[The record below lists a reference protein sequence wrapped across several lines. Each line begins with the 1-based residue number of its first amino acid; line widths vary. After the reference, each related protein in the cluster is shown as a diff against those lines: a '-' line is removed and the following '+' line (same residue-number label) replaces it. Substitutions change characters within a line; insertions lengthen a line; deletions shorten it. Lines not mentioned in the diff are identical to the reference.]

1 MSNFYYF
8 IVVYLCVSW
17 YNGIESSDYMYLRK
31 SLSHGKTYLSFV
43 QGYRDENG
51 KVKQKTIK
59 KIGFLDDLKNEVKD
73 PISFYSA
80 LAKEMTSKE
89 VTEYTIKNLNTKII
103 EDENNVKNLGYII
116 LKKIYNELSIDS
128 YLKQKQKNL
137 KVKYSLNEIMK
148 LLIFSRILYPASKN
162 ETYNNKNVYFEKF
175 DFSLKDLYR
184 SLDFFQ
190 GFKEEILKLIWDNTK
205 DDYNRDTSIT
215 YYDTTNY
222 YFEISYNDEDLID
235 ENGTILEKGWRK
247 KGPSK
252 EHRKTPII
260 SLGLLMDKNDIPLS
274 YDLFP
279 GNESEKLQMRPTL
292 KKTKSKFGINR
303 TIIVADR
310 GQNTSDNT
318 VFIAGKND
326 DFHNNH
332 DGYVYGQSI
341 IGADKEFKTWALNK
355 DGFIK
360 DYIYDEDG
368 NLVTY
373 KEAIKDKNG
382 KLLRYEEKPVIFK
395 HKSRVYAKKVQIK
408 KNDKRTVIYQIYQKQ
423 MVYYSKKYAD
433 RQKHER
439 EIAIKKAK
447 DLINNPGKYTQATSY
462 GCTKYI
468 NNIQFDK
475 KTGTVSDGLEL
486 SLKIEK
492 IKEEEKYDGYY
503 SIVTSEK
510 NLSDKKIRDIYK
522 GLWKIE
528 ESFKITKSDL
538 ETRPVFVWTK
548 EHIEAHFLTC
558 FISLV
563 ILRLIEAKTKR
574 KYSSKKVI
582 ESLKNYTSNNIEHDL
597 YLQNFTNDVIKE
609 LSNIYNVN
617 LTRKYLTLSEIKKIL
632 NF

>member
-1 MSNFYYF
+1 
-8 IVVYLCVSW
+8 
-17 YNGIESSDYMYLRK
+17 MYLK
-31 SLSHGKTYLSFV
+31 ACPGYKGKIYLSFV

-51 KVKQKTIK
+51 NVKQKTVEK
-59 KIGFLDDLKNEVKD
+59 LGYLEDLRKQYDNPIEHFKN
-73 PISFYSA
+73 
-80 LAKEMTSKE
+80 LAKEKNSEQIK
-89 VTEYTIKNLNTKII
+89 EYTIKNMNTKTI
-103 EDENNVKNLGYII
+103 DDNSHSKNLGYVI
-116 LKKIYNELSIDS
+116 LKKVYNELGITST
-128 YLKQKQKNL
+128 LNKKQSTLNI
-137 KVKYSLNEIMK
+137 KYSLEDIMK
-148 LLIFSRILYPASKN
+148 LLVFSRILYPASKN
-162 ETYNNKNVYFEKF
+162 ETYNNKDIFFEKF

-184 SLDFFQ
+184 SLDYF
-190 GFKEEILKLIWDNTK
+190 ESLKDDIIKSIWNNTK
-205 DDYNRDTSIT
+205 DNYNRDTSIT

-235 ENGTILEKGWRK
+235 ENGTVLEKGSRK

-260 SLGLLMDKNDIPLS
+260 GMGLLMDKNGIPLS

-279 GNESEKLQMRPTL
+279 GNESEKLMMRPTL
-292 KKTKSKFGINR
+292 KKTKSKFGIDR

-326 DFHNNH
+326 DERTNH

-341 IGADKEFKTWALNK
+341 IGADKEFKTWALDQSEFTN
-355 DGFIK
+355 
-360 DYIYDEDG
+360 DYVYDEDG
-368 NLVTY
+368 KLVTFRN
-373 KEAIKDKNG
+373 AVKDENG
-382 KLLRYEEKPVIFK
+382 NILRYEDKPVIFK

-408 KNDKRTVIYQIYQKQ
+408 KDGKRNVTYQIYQKQ

-439 EIAIKKAK
+439 ELAIKKAE
-447 DLINNPGKYTQATSY
+447 DLIKNPGKYTQATSY

-468 NNIQFDK
+468 NNIRFNEE
-475 KTGTVSDGLEL
+475 TGEVSEGLEL
-486 SLKIEK
+486 SLKKDK
-492 IKEEEKYDGYY
+492 IKEEETYDGYY

-510 NLSDKKIRDIYK
+510 NLTDKEIRDIYK

-563 ILRLIEAKTKR
+563 ILRLIENKTSR
-574 KYSSKKVI
+574 KYSAKSI
-582 ESLKNYTSNNIEHDL
+582 INSLKNYTSNNLEHDI
-597 YLQNFTNDVIKE
+597 YLQNFTNEIIKD
-609 LSNIYNVN
+609 LSNIYNVD
-617 LTRKYLTLSEIKKIL
+617 LSRKYLILSEIKKIL